1 MRRIRLYICVLA
13 FVGILS
19 ACDNSKR
26 DSEQWL
32 REGLA
37 LVNKGDSITRD
48 ECVEAQSLFA
58 RAIEHDAGNMDVYFH
73 KTLCDLLLWE
83 PESAYRTAGEA
94 LKQIGNGD
102 HYLKPYFLTVRGMID
117 YDRKEMNLS
126 RKSLEEALKIYEQR
140 ISRNPVN
147 LDNILNKSILLISLG
162 RKEDAE
168 DFINN
173 LPQKQ
178 EEKDMLSRMARE
190 YDPDDFGIS
199 WREKN
204 AALK

>member
-1 MRRIRLYICVLA
+1 MV
-13 FVGILS
+13 FVGILA
-19 ACDNSKR
+19 ACGNSKKG
-26 DSEQWL
+26 SEQWM

-58 RAIEHDAGNMDVYFH
+58 RAIEQDAGNLDVYFH
-73 KTLCDLLLWE
+73 KTLCDLLLWQ
-83 PESAYRTAGEA
+83 PETAYHTAGEA
-94 LKQIGNGD
+94 LEQIGSDD

-117 YDRKEMNLS
+117 YDRKSMDSS
-126 RKSLEEALKIYEQR
+126 RKSLEEALRIYEQR
-140 ISRNPVN
+140 ISRDPVN
-147 LDNILNKSILLISLG
+147 MDNILNKSILLISLG

-168 DFINN
+168 VFIEN

-178 EEKDMLSRMARE
+178 EDKDMLLRMARE
-190 YDPDDFGIS
+190 YEPDDFGMS